1 VQFDVGV
8 MPILKIYQSESSFSG
23 EEIDSE
29 KVRKMRIFLLP
40 LQSSYM
46 KVHLLKKQTIE
57 NYAEKNARSRSSFK
71 LWLLTIKGADWNKP
85 ENILNTFRSA
95 DLLGTGT
102 DRVVFDIG
110 GNNYRMICHYVFGEK
125 EVHLFVCW
133 IGIHAEYT
141 KLCNDKKQYSIS
153 NY

>member
-1 VQFDVGV
+1 
-8 MPILKIYQSESSFSG
+8 
-23 EEIDSE
+23 
-29 KVRKMRIFLLP
+29 
-40 LQSSYM
+40 M

-71 LWLLTIKGADWNKP
+71 LWLLTIKCADWNRP
-85 ENILNTFRSA
+85 EDILNTFRSA
-95 DLLGTGT
+95 DLLGSGT